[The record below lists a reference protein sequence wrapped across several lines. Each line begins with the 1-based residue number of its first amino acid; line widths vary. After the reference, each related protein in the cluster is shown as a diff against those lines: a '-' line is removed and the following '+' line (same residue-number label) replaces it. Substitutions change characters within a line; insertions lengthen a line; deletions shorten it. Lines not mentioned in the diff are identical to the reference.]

1 MRIFFSRYLNLEIFL
16 ELFPTLIFFFVF
28 RFWDFQTAVITSIIV
43 TLISTAIS
51 LIKLGKLPLLAISSF
66 GIFTIL
72 AGLTL
77 YFQDETFVKMK
88 PTIGKT
94 LFALMLFGGLFA
106 KPSFLYRVLHLQ
118 LKLTDK
124 GWIVLT
130 FFWIA
135 FALSLA
141 CLNELVWRNFS
152 TDVWVNFKT
161 LEDFVSILGYIIIT
175 RIIAIF
181 YWDIAAEIEEQ
192 GTSKT

>member
-28 RFWDFQTAVITSIIV
+28 RLWDFQTAVITSIIV

-106 KPSFLYRVLHLQ
+106 KPSFLYRALHLQ
-118 LKLTDK
+118 LKLTER

-152 TDVWVNFKT
+152 TDAWVSFKT
-161 LEDFVSILGYIIIT
+161 LEDFGSLLGYIIIT